1 MSKINFFAVA
11 KNLTRTEN
19 EECLHVSDQ
28 YVPCVRNEGAV
39 SDSQCINQ
47 LPHGSKN
54 AQHFFPNKSLH
65 NDSMSAKVEVA
76 SVIERRCLEPFT
88 IRGLLES
95 QTVDNPLD
103 VKKNCMTFCNRTQD
117 FLSSHAETDVTN
129 GPGLDGYKNTANDLG
144 DVPQFT
150 EQQGRYAG
158 LVVHSGSIRQTP
170 VDGNRE
176 NTISDVADFT
186 DSIVEVKVKEETG
199 VVGEHQLT
207 GSDPPLT
214 NGPSVKV
221 AFDSVQGKSDVVMD
235 SDTQI
240 EFANGSGFAPHFS
253 EQQKCSV
260 SVRPYQC
267 KICGF
272 KFKDKRW
279 LKNHLN
285 IHSRPYKCTFC
296 DRKFPR
302 EHLRKMHEQI
312 HKGTL
317 PQCPVCGGR
326 YVCLQKHM
334 EIHNVDNVDT
344 FKHVCSVCKKVFRAA
359 RYLKKHALVHTD
371 ERRYSCQDCG
381 KRFRTSTHLKTH
393 CIGVHTKEGNHVC
406 SVCGKRFPQG
416 VNLRIHMTAHFEDRP
431 HRCETCDKA
440 FKTKMTLTTHQKT
453 HSSEKSF
460 TCNTCGKQFR
470 RSGSLQRHELIHS
483 GVQPYECSVCGM
495 KFNQSCS
502 LTRHMLTHTGEKPYS
517 CSDCGER
524 FTQSGALAS
533 HRRRH
538 CVHNKSTMPRLT
550 I

>member
-1 MSKINFFAVA
+1 MIK
-11 KNLTRTEN
+11 TED
-19 EECLHVSDQ
+19 EECQ
-28 YVPCVRNEGAV
+28 YVRCVRIEGAV
-39 SDSQCINQ
+39 SNVPDS
-47 LPHGSKN
+47 
-54 AQHFFPNKSLH
+54 
-65 NDSMSAKVEVA
+65 
-76 SVIERRCLEPFT
+76 
-88 IRGLLES
+88 
-95 QTVDNPLD
+95 
-103 VKKNCMTFCNRTQD
+103 
-117 FLSSHAETDVTN
+117 
-129 GPGLDGYKNTANDLG
+129 DGYKNTANDLG

-150 EQQGRYAG
+150 EQPGRYAG
-158 LVVHSGSIRQTP
+158 LVVHSGSRQQTP

-176 NTISDVADFT
+176 NMISEVAHFVN
-186 DSIVEVKVKEETG
+186 SIVEVKVKRDTG

-207 GSDPPLT
+207 GSDPPST

-221 AFDSVQGKSDVVMD
+221 AFDSVQGKSDVVTD
-235 SDTQI
+235 SDTQT
-240 EFANGSGFAPHFS
+240 EFASGSGFAPHFS

-260 SVRPYQC
+260 SVRPYEC

-272 KFKDKRW
+272 KFTHERW
-279 LKNHLN
+279 LKKHLN

-296 DRKFPR
+296 NRKFPH
-302 EHLRKMHEQI
+302 ECLRKMHERI

-334 EIHNVDNVDT
+334 EIHNVDTV
-344 FKHVCSVCKKVFRAA
+344 KHVCSVCKKVFRAA
-359 RYLKKHALVHTD
+359 RYLKNHALVHMD

-393 CIGVHTKEGNHVC
+393 CMGVHTKEGNHVC
-406 SVCGKRFPQG
+406 SVCGKRFAQG
-416 VNLRIHMTAHFEDRP
+416 ADLRNHMTAHFEDKL
-431 HRCETCDKA
+431 HRCETCGKA
-440 FKTKMTLTTHQKT
+440 FKMKMTLTTHQKT

-460 TCNTCGKQFR
+460 TCDTCGKQFR
-470 RSGSLQRHELIHS
+470 SSFALRRHELIHS

-524 FTQSGALAS
+524 FTQSGGLAS

-538 CVHNKSTMPRLT
+538 CAHNKPTMHRLT